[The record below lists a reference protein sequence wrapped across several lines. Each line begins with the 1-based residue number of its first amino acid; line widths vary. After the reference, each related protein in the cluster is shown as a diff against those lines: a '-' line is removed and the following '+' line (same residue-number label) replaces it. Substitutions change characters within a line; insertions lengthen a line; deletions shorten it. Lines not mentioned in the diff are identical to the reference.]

1 MASGRI
7 KGITIEIGGDTTK
20 LQTALKGVDK
30 SLKTTQSNLKDINK
44 LLKLDPGNTE
54 LLTQKQKNLK
64 SAISDTKDRLKELK
78 NAQSQVSEGTAEWDS
93 LQREIIATEQDLKS
107 LKKEYSDFGSVAKQK
122 MEAVGSKM
130 QEVGGKV
137 KDVGAGFT
145 KNVTVPIAAIGAA
158 SIAAFNE
165 VDAGAD
171 IMIKKTGATGE
182 AAAELQGIMESLA
195 TTIPTDFET
204 AGTAIGEVNTRFG
217 LTGEELEKLSGQFVK
232 FAQLNDTDV
241 SSSIDSVQKALAAF
255 GLDASSAEGLLDT
268 LNATGQATGISME
281 TLTAGLV
288 TNGVA
293 FQQMGLDINQATTLM
308 GQLETSGV
316 DSTKMMSG
324 LRKALKN
331 AAKDG
336 KPMNQAL
343 AEMQKAILDDT
354 SATGGL
360 TAAYELFGGA
370 GDQVYAAVKS
380 GTLDFNALATAATE
394 SGGSVSTTFEETLDP
409 MDKFQTTM
417 NNLKIVGAELGG
429 TLMEVLTPILE
440 KVAEV
445 VQTLKEKWDA
455 LSPSQQDMIV
465 KVGLIAAA
473 LGPVIMLIG
482 TLITSIGSIVGAI
495 GMLFNPIGL
504 VVAAIGGLVAAGV
517 WLYKNWDTIKE
528 KAAQLKEKVSKAW
541 SSLKEKVSTA
551 ASNMKEKVVTAWNA
565 VNENTAEKWSAV
577 RSKISETW
585 SNIKSTVS
593 EKVSSLKADISEKWS
608 SIKSNMAEKLS
619 DMKSNASEKWSSI
632 KSSITEKVGDIKSSL
647 SEKWGAIKSTMSEK
661 FGAMATTAGE
671 KFGDIKSKMTEKIE
685 AARDAIGLAIDKV
698 KGFFNFDWSLPPLK
712 LPHFSIT
719 GKFSLN
725 PPSIPHLSVEW
736 YKKAYDNPF
745 LFTSPTVVGGKG
757 FGDGGGSGEIVYGRD
772 ALLRDIAQ
780 AKGGD
785 EITINVYA
793 PDGMNINQ
801 LADRV
806 QNKLAQAQQRK
817 AAVYA

>member
-64 SAISDTKDRLKELK
+64 TAISDTKTRLQELK
-78 NAQSQVSEGTAEWDS
+78 AAQSQVSKGTAEWDS

-122 MEAVGSKM
+122 LEAVGGKM
-130 QEVGGKV
+130 KEVGGKFQE
-137 KDVGAGFT
+137 VGAGLT
-145 KNVTVPIAAIGAA
+145 KNVTVPIAAVGAA
-158 SIAAFNE
+158 SLAAFKE
-165 VDAGAD
+165 VDNGAD
-171 IMIKKTGATGE
+171 IIVKKTGATGK
-182 AAAELQGIMESLA
+182 AAEELQGIMENLA

-217 LTGEELEKLSGQFVK
+217 LTGTELEKLSGQFIK

-255 GLDASSAEGLLDT
+255 GLDASAAEGLLDT
-268 LNATGQATGISME
+268 LNATGQATGISMD
-281 TLTAGLV
+281 TLTSGLV

-293 FQQMGLDINQATTLM
+293 FQEMGLDINQATTLM

-316 DSTKMMSG
+316 DSTKMMAG
-324 LRKALKN
+324 FRKALKN

-343 AEMQKAILDDT
+343 AEMQKAIMDDT

-370 GDQVYAAVKS
+370 GDQVYAAVKN
-380 GTLDFNALATAATE
+380 GTLDFQALATAAAE

-409 MDKFQTTM
+409 MDKFKTTL

-429 TLMEVLTPILE
+429 TLMEVLAPILE
-440 KVAEV
+440 KVGEV
-445 VQTLKEKWDA
+445 VQTLKEKWDG

-465 KVGLIAAA
+465 KIGLIAAA
-473 LGPVIMLIG
+473 LGPVIVLIG
-482 TLITSIGSIVGAI
+482 TLITSIGTIVGVI
-495 GMLFNPIGL
+495 GTLFSPIGL
-504 VVAAIGGLVAAGV
+504 IVAAIGGVVAAGV
-517 WLYKNWDTIKE
+517 YLYKHWDQIKE
-528 KAAQLKEKVSKAW
+528 KAKQLKEKVSKAW
-541 SSLKEKVSTA
+541 TDLKTKVGEAAANMKEKVSTA
-551 ASNMKEKVVTAWNA
+551 WSNIKTA
-565 VNENTAEKWSAV
+565 TSEKWDSIKG
-577 RSKISETW
+577 KISDTW
-585 SNIKSTVS
+585 TNIKSTVS
-593 EKVSSLKADISEKWS
+593 EKVSSLKADVSEKWS
-608 SIKSNMAEKLS
+608 TIKSTVSEKLS
-619 DMKSNASEKWSSI
+619 GMKSDASEKWSTI
-632 KSSITEKVGDIKSSL
+632 KSTVTDKVNDIKSSL
-647 SEKWGAIKSTMSEK
+647 SDKWGTIKSTMSEK
-661 FGAMATTAGE
+661 FGGMVTTAGD
-671 KFGDIKSKMTEKIE
+671 KFGDIKEKMSGKIE
-685 AARDAIGLAIDKV
+685 AARDAISAAIEKI
-698 KGFFNFDWSLPPLK
+698 KGFFNFSWSLPSIK

-719 GKFSLN
+719 GSFSLA
-725 PPSIPHLSVEW
+725 PPSIPHISVEW
-736 YKKAYDNPF
+736 YKKAYDNPW

-772 ALLRDIAQ
+772 ALMRDIAQ

-806 QNKLAQAQQRK
+806 QAKLAQAQQRK